1 MKILI
6 IGGTGILSSA
16 VVDECVNRGIDV
28 TMINRGTKKVF
39 LNPNAKLIIADV
51 RKDAEKIAESLKGQ
65 SFDAVVDFLI
75 WNEQQLDL
83 SLSLFSKLAGQY
95 VFISSAQAYNT
106 SKNGVLTEDSELQQ
120 PLWSYSVNKVIC
132 EGKVRNYC
140 DFHKVNYTIIR
151 PGVNY
156 GNTRIPYGM
165 FPIIGKHW
173 TLVSRIKA
181 EKPIITWNN
190 GQNRLNL
197 TRVEDFAKGMVGLLG
212 NPKAYNEAFNV
223 VGDYVYSWMEVLQT
237 LERVINTKV
246 NVIDMRVDVYANELS
261 GDTREGLL
269 GGRSK
274 DLVCSN
280 EKLKS
285 VIGDFTTEFT
295 LEEGLKKTIQF
306 YEDNDYYYG
315 FDYVWDA
322 ECDRIINKYRRSKG
336 LPIDKTL
343 RFVSYNKESSF
354 EYKQRKYCY
363 YRNYY
368 KESPIK
374 LFYLRF
380 CNKFF

>member
-6 IGGTGILSSA
+6 VGGSGILSSA

-39 LNPNAKLIIADV
+39 LNPKAKLIIADV
-51 RKDAEKIAESLKGQ
+51 RKDAEKIAELLKGQ
-65 SFDAVVDFLI
+65 SYDVVVDFLI
-75 WNEQQLDL
+75 WNESQLKL
-83 SLSLFSKLAGQY
+83 SLSLFSKLASQY

-106 SKNGVLTEDSELQQ
+106 SKDGVLTEESELQQ
-120 PLWSYSVNKVIC
+120 PLWIYSVNKVIC
-132 EGKVRNYC
+132 ERYVQNYC
-140 DFHKVNYTIIR
+140 SSRNINYTIIR

-165 FPIIGKHW
+165 FPVIGKHW

-181 EKPIITWNN
+181 GKSIITWNN
-190 GQNRLNL
+190 GLNRLNL
-197 TRVEDFAKGMVGLLG
+197 TRVEDFANGMVGILG
-212 NPKAYNEAFNV
+212 NPKAYNEVFNV

-237 LERVINTKV
+237 LERVINAKV
-246 NVIDMRVDVYANELS
+246 NVIDIPVDFYANELS

-285 VIGDFTTEFT
+285 VIGDFTTKYT
-295 LEEGLKKTIQF
+295 LEEGLRKTIQF
-306 YEDNDYYYG
+306 YEDNDYYNG

-322 ECDRIINKYRRSKG
+322 ECDRIINKYRRSRG

-343 RFVSYNKESSF
+343 HFVNYNEGSLL
-354 EYKQRKYCY
+354 ECKQNRYCY
-363 YRNYY
+363 NRYYY
-368 KESPIK
+368 KESPVK
-374 LFYLRF
+374 LFYFRF